1 MRVAGFGFRKG
12 AAVESLE
19 AALNA
24 AGGATG
30 LDAIATVEAK
40 ADLIGRLGERL
51 GLAVRLVPVA
61 VLPSQPVRTTSEKSQ
76 HLFGTG
82 SLSEA
87 VALYVAGEGAELE
100 APRAISPDKMA
111 TCAIAKGGDR

>member
-12 AAVESLE
+12 ASAESLE

-24 AGGATG
+24 AGGASG

-40 ADLIGRLGERL
+40 ADLIGRLGRRL
-51 GLAVRLVPVA
+51 GLDVKLVPVA
-61 VLPSQPVRTTSEKSQ
+61 VLPNQPVQTQSEKSQ